1 MRLRSIVAAVT
12 VVSASLAAHADTL
25 LLGSYG
31 TGSTAPGGV
40 ANTSVTYGAAR
51 GTTYNIP
58 TGNVWSGPV
67 SNSSWVSFNPNTYP
81 GGSLQAPD
89 GTYVYQTTFTG
100 TDFSSGS
107 ITILADD
114 TSSIY
119 LNRNLITLGATADPT
134 GHCTV
139 GVPNCL
145 TATTYTL
152 PGSDFVD
159 GLNTLTFDV
168 SQDFHYATGLDFDA
182 TVQTGV
188 TPEPSSFLLLGTGL
202 LGAAGV
208 LKKRFIA

>member
-1 MRLRSIVAAVT
+1 MRLRSIVAAVA

-31 TGSTAPGGV
+31 TASAAPGGV
-40 ANTSVTYGAAR
+40 ANTSVTYGAT

-58 TGNVWSGPV
+58 TGGVWSGPL

-81 GGSLQAPD
+81 GGSLQATD
-89 GTYVYQTTFTG
+89 GVYTYQTTFTG
-100 TDFSSGS
+100 TGFSSGS
-107 ITILADD
+107 ISVLADD
-114 TSSIY
+114 TTSIY
-119 LNRNLITLGATADPT
+119 LNGFLIASAAATDPAT
-134 GHCTV
+134 HCTV
-139 GVPNCL
+139 STPNCITSSL
-145 TATTYTL
+145 FAL

-168 SQDFHYATGLDFDA
+168 NQDFHYATGLDFSGN
-182 TVQTGV
+182 VQAGV

-208 LKKRFIA
+208 LKKRFNA